1 MEFHDAQCNELV
13 LGTQL
18 VPFLTASMK
27 TSFVLSPVFVGR
39 MPLRSL
45 DFFIIGTL
53 LPQIS

>member
-1 MEFHDAQCNELV
+1 MEFNDAQCNELV

-45 DFFIIGTL
+45 DVFIIGTL